1 MKFSL
6 TPDYTMTVFSCIAH
20 IQKDDWQSI
29 KKDMQFYQSYN
40 FLQIIEAL
48 HPELRMRYAFI
59 YKQEKLFG
67 IVYTQQMEFSYRQ
80 VFTYS
85 ESKENIFIRTIK
97 KYLSGKQVYLLN
109 LGDVFFTG
117 DKGILSENESDLLP
131 LMPEI
136 LNQINNT
143 FTENR
148 SGAFLMAN
156 ITLSDESKCV
166 FYKSQKYHPFITEP
180 DMYMHIRDEWHSFQ
194 DYLNALSAK
203 YRTRA
208 KKVMSTA
215 SPIICRALIDEEAL
229 LYKNDM
235 AQLYANVMDKT
246 SFNLARLNPDFFI
259 RVRQEYPNNC
269 TLKGYFLEGKMVAF
283 VCLFACNDKQL
294 HIHYIGLNYEVN
306 AQYKLYNRMLFD
318 FLQYAIENGFDKIH
332 FGRTATEIKSTV
344 GAQALQLQA
353 YLKLK
358 NRLMNLILPDML
370 EKIKP
375 QPYTLRNPFK

>member
-1 MKFSL
+1 MKFNL
-6 TPDYTMTVFSCIAH
+6 TPDYTMTVFSRISA
-20 IQKDDWQSI
+20 ISKSDWHSI
-29 KKDMQFYQSYN
+29 KTDMQFYQSYN
-40 FLQIIEAL
+40 FLQIIEEL

-59 YKQEKLFG
+59 YKQNQLFG
-67 IVYTQQMEFSYRQ
+67 IVYTQQMEYSYRQ

-85 ESKENIFIRTIK
+85 ESKENILFRTIK

-117 DKGILSENESDLLP
+117 DKGILSENESVLLP

-136 LNQINNT
+136 LNQINQS
-143 FTENR
+143 FPENK

-180 DMYMHIRDEWHSFQ
+180 DMYMHIPEEWHSFQ
-194 DYLNALSAK
+194 DYLDALSAK

-208 KKVMSTA
+208 KKVMSVA
-215 SPIICRALIDEEAL
+215 SPIVCRALSEEEAL
-229 LYKNDM
+229 LYKDDM
-235 AQLYANVMDKT
+235 THLYANVMDKT

-259 RVRQEYPNNC
+259 RVQQEYPNNC
-269 TLKGYFLEGKMVAF
+269 TLKGYFLESKMVAF

-294 HIHYIGLNYEVN
+294 HVHYIGLDYEVN

-318 FLQYAIENGFDKIH
+318 FLQFAIENGFNKIH

-353 YLKLK
+353 YLKMK
-358 NRLMNLILPDML
+358 NRLMNLILPSLL

-375 QPYTLRNPFK
+375 QYYTLRNPFK